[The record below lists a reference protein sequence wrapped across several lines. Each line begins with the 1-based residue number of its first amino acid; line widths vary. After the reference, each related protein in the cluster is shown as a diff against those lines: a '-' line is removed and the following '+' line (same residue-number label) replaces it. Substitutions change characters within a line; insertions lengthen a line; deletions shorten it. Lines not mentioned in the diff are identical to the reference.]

1 MRLANIYLLVL
12 NFNTNFFQT
21 SISDTH
27 KRIVSNE
34 TMSKKLGVGFD
45 KKINL
50 IHIKQNLT

>member
-12 NFNTNFFQT
+12 NCITNFFQT
-21 SISDTH
+21 SISNTN

-34 TMSKKLGVGFD
+34 TISKKLGVGHD

-50 IHIKQNLT
+50 IHVKQNLT